1 MEKPTIFQLIENYS
15 GSEDLIDHIKNN
27 IYDLYFYYDSFNVF
41 TYSSLFVNGSL
52 KLLIDFCMEN
62 LPNCIDLESLDNRGN
77 NALHTSCIEGYV
89 SNVKYLL
96 EAGFNPDKFNRHLE
110 TPMIL
115 AIESETPLVINI
127 LSLLVHYDADVNLL
141 TPINTAIFMKN
152 KEAIKYLLRRN
163 VCVSDNLKKLILYID
178 PDFITYII
186 KRKKKN
192 EDEDEYEFTKKFY
205 KYSTKFGYPTT
216 KFFYSKILLHK
227 LNS

>member
-178 PDFITYII
+178 PDFIIYMT

-192 EDEDEYEFTKKFY
+192 EDEYEYTKNFY
-205 KYSTKFGYPTT
+205 KYSTMFDYPTA
-216 KFFYSKILLHK
+216 KFFHGKILLYK